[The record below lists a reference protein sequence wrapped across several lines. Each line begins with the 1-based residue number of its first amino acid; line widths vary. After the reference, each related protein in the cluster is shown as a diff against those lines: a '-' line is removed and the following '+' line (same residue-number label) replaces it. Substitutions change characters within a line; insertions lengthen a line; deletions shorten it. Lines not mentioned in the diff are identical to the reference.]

1 MKLTMELVSDNGA
14 TRKYASVERSVW
26 DADKPAGLLYV
37 NLNLVRMNRLTD
49 NPYQPIIHKEE
60 GYKWASKPCW
70 VYEPAFM
77 MLNKAWKEQ
86 VELHENLVH

>member
-77 MLNKAWKEQ
+77 MLNKAWKDQ